1 MRRVL
6 VGAGL
11 PLMLVAACQSDA
23 GTDANTSD
31 TVPATELGADLDV
44 STVGATTELAWSAT
58 TFAGMT
64 AVVGDVVVY
73 YSLDENQET
82 VLSGAAADTGELLW
96 QLGQGDDGIEG
107 TSLDRWLPPKPE
119 KVEAVEVDG
128 VPAVLARALDGDVS
142 DASSECGDA
151 TAQHAVVAIEAATG
165 EILWSSHPA
174 PPGPE
179 NNCLSLFEFDMVTTE
194 DIAVVNGSGNGLGS
208 PLASVA
214 LDLDSGEV
222 LWQRD
227 GVEMTR
233 STRNAIIGVR
243 NITDEAR
250 CGFDYEFLYTGFDT
264 DNGEPLWELDPC
276 EDPTV
281 LGLLAEQV
289 LFEVGEGDT
298 AELRA
303 LDAFTGEVLA
313 SHTGGTLPEYCPTDG
328 ARLIVC
334 PVPAE
339 SAEDGESAL
348 LLYDAETASFTVL
361 DLESASDA
369 GFPYLIWQ
377 DQIAF
382 YSNDANT
389 TRLFDIA
396 TSSETAAF
404 PGWWSGAAGSFRL
417 STPPAYLAEVESEL
431 EVYTVTG

>member
-1 MRRVL
+1 
-6 VGAGL
+6 
-11 PLMLVAACQSDA
+11 MLVAACQSGA
-23 GTDANTSD
+23 GTDTNSSD
-31 TVPATELGADLDV
+31 TVPATEIGADLDV
-44 STVGATTELAWSAT
+44 STVGETTELAWSTA

-82 VLSGAAADTGELLW
+82 VLSAAAVDTGELLW
-96 QLGQGDDGIEG
+96 QLGQGGDGIEG
-107 TSLDRWLPPKPE
+107 TSLNRWLPPRPE

-151 TAQHAVVAIEAATG
+151 TGQHAVVAIEAATG

-179 NNCLSLFEFDMVTTE
+179 NSCESIFEFDMVTTE
-194 DIAVVNGSGNGLGS
+194 NIAVVNGSGSSLGS
-208 PLASVA
+208 HLGSVA

-250 CGFDYEFLYTGFDT
+250 CGFDYEYLYAGFDT
-264 DNGEPLWELDPC
+264 SDGEPLWELDPC
-276 EDPTV
+276 ENPTV

-303 LDAFTGEVLA
+303 LDALTGEVLA
-313 SHTGGTLPEYCPTDG
+313 SYADATLPEHCPTDG
-328 ARLIVC
+328 VRLIVC

-348 LLYDAETASFTVL
+348 LLYDAKTATFTVL
-361 DLESASDA
+361 ELEPASDA

-377 DQIAF
+377 DQLAF

-396 TSSETAAF
+396 SGSETAAF
-404 PGWWSGAAGSFRL
+404 PGWWSGGAGSYRL
-417 STPPAYLAEVESEL
+417 STPPAYLAEVQSAL